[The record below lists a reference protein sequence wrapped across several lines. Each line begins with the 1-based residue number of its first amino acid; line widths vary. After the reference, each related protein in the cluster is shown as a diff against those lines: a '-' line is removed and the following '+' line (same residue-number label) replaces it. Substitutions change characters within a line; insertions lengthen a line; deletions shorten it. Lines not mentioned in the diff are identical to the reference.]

1 MPKTPSRT
9 KFSLYWPAIVAFFLA
24 SGVLAVLDKFATLS
38 LAIPW
43 ALVSLLAFGTTL
55 SVGRMKNSME
65 SLQVAIT
72 ESTTLKKQ
80 LAEPMTAAGQPPAIE
95 NY

>member
-1 MPKTPSRT
+1 
-9 KFSLYWPAIVAFFLA
+9 
-24 SGVLAVLDKFATLS
+24 
-38 LAIPW
+38 
-43 ALVSLLAFGTTL
+43 LAFGTTL